1 MINKKIFICLILL
14 TNMIDGLRQVFS
26 NNTRSLELLYLIN
39 DIKPAVRLDA
49 NGIEL
54 KKIKGF
60 CNENSLY
67 LEVSDF
73 KAIKTADEG
82 KGSYSNIVRRVP
94 IDYSG
99 DGLYHTYLS
108 KDKNKAKFLKLL
120 ESRNDDKAVGQIL
133 GYPECCIDF
142 FIRNRE
148 NQQKIQNDYILPI
161 LSNSDGLEFPFYNNY
176 AARYF
181 DVTLLGHF
189 PHSFNCEESIKIA
202 KRNLECIKKYSE
214 ELANRFVAMLKC
226 PVLYT
231 EKNGIFLFEN
241 YQFKNNI
248 LQFNGV
254 KSTINNELLS
264 LLNKN
269 KKIEIID
276 KNKIKINGEIIEGM
290 GFMLFS

>member
-1 MINKKIFICLILL
+1 
-14 TNMIDGLRQVFS
+14 MIDKLLPIFS

-39 DIKPAVRLDA
+39 NIKQAVRLDA

-60 CNENSLY
+60 CSENSLY

-73 KAIKTADEG
+73 KAIKIADEG
-82 KGSYSNIVRRVP
+82 KGGYSNIVKRVP
-94 IDYSG
+94 INYPG
-99 DGLYHTYLS
+99 DGLSHVYIS

-120 ESRNDDKAVGQIL
+120 ESKDDDKAIGQIL

-142 FIRNRE
+142 FIRNKE
-148 NQQKIQNDYILPI
+148 KQQKIQNDYILPT
-161 LSNSDGLEFPFYNNY
+161 LNNSQGFKFPFYNNY

-181 DVTLLGHF
+181 DVTLLSHF

-202 KRNLECIKKYSE
+202 KNNLECIKKYSN
-214 ELANRFVAMLKC
+214 ELANKFEAMLKC

-231 EKNGIFLFEN
+231 EKNGIFI
-241 YQFKNNI
+241 FKNYKLEDNI
-248 LQFNGV
+248 LEFNEI
-254 KSTINNELLS
+254 KSTISNELFG

-276 KNKIKINGEIIEGM
+276 KNKIEINGEIIEGI
-290 GFMLFS
+290 GFMLFD

>member
-1 MINKKIFICLILL
+1 
-14 TNMIDGLRQVFS
+14 MIDKLLPIFS

-39 DIKPAVRLDA
+39 NIKQAVRLDA

-60 CNENSLY
+60 CSENSLY

-73 KAIKTADEG
+73 KAIKIADEG
-82 KGSYSNIVRRVP
+82 KGGYSNIVKRVP
-94 IDYSG
+94 INYPG
-99 DGLYHTYLS
+99 DGLSHVYIS

-120 ESRNDDKAVGQIL
+120 ESKDDDKAIGQIL

-142 FIRNRE
+142 FIRNKE
-148 NQQKIQNDYILPI
+148 KQQKIQNDYILPT
-161 LSNSDGLEFPFYNNY
+161 LNNSQGFKFPFYNNY

-181 DVTLLGHF
+181 DVTLLSHF

-202 KRNLECIKKYSE
+202 KNNLECIKKYSN
-214 ELANRFVAMLKC
+214 ELANKFEAMLKSA
-226 PVLYT
+226 VLYT
-231 EKNGIFLFEN
+231 ENNGVFMLRDYKLESS
-241 YQFKNNI
+241 I
-248 LQFNGV
+248 LKFNEV
-254 KSTINNELLS
+254 KSTISNELFG

-269 KKIEIID
+269 KRIEIIN
-276 KNKIKINGEIIEGM
+276 KNEIKIDGRIINDI